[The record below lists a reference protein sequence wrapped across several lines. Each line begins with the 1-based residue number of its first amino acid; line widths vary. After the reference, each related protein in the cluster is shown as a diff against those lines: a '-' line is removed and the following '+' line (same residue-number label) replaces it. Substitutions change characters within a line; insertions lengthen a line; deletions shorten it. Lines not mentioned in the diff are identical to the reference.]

1 MVEVIKQTFMEVLPD
16 VWPMLII
23 ITVIIS
29 SLRITYLIT
38 KHKKFL
44 LHKEIIYLLAVI
56 YLLCLFH
63 VVTFQD
69 INYGTSNFIPFKEIF
84 RYDIG
89 SHKFFRNV
97 MGNIML
103 FIPFGFLSSYLLKN
117 RKLGVVT
124 ILTIIASLTIEV
136 VQYYIGRVFD
146 IDDII
151 LNLVGGIVGFL
162 IYVGLDAIKNKIKL
176 FKNDTI
182 LDILII
188 MFEIFN
194 ETDKEIIEIDKLQK
208 YMEFVVKKLEIET
221 AIFNII
227 FVSNEEIHRIN
238 KEYRKVD
245 RVTDV
250 ISFALEDNPDIV
262 YEDFRLLGDIYIAV
276 DIAYDQAIEYNH
288 SREREVCFLATHGL
302 LHLLGYDHMTEE
314 EEKEMFGKQ
323 EELLKEYGINR

>member
-1 MVEVIKQTFMEVLPD
+1 MVEVIKKTFMEVLPD

-84 RYDIG
+84 RYSFG
-89 SHKFFRNV
+89 SPKFMSNV
-97 MGNIML
+97 LGNIML

-117 RKLGVVT
+117 RKFSIAT
-124 ILTIIASLTIEV
+124 ILTLIASLTIET

-188 MFEIFN
+188 
-194 ETDKEIIEIDKLQK
+194 IILVLVML
-208 YMEFVVKKLEIET
+208 YS
-221 AIFNII
+221 FNINV
-227 FVSNEEIHRIN
+227 F
-238 KEYRKVD
+238 
-245 RVTDV
+245 DV
-250 ISFALEDNPDIV
+250 I
-262 YEDFRLLGDIYIAV
+262 G
-276 DIAYDQAIEYNH
+276 
-288 SREREVCFLATHGL
+288 G
-302 LHLLGYDHMTEE
+302 
-314 EEKEMFGKQ
+314 
-323 EELLKEYGINR
+323 